1 MRDVIVLAIIAVFFA
16 LCVAYVRWCDRIIG
30 PDPDDLRTTTSTSR
44 RPGAVDRAGRSTPID
59 AGRRRRG
66 GAVVIAA
73 AVDNWIGLGIAGLLA
88 IYLVLVLVFPER
100 F

>member
-1 MRDVIVLAIIAVFFA
+1 MFFA
-16 LCVAYVRWCDRIIG
+16 LCVAYVRWCDHIIG
-30 PDPDDLRTTTSTSR
+30 PDPDDLRDDDVDEPTAEDVDVDGR
-44 RPGAVDRAGRSTPID
+44 RDRRRGRR
-59 AGRRRRG
+59 RRRRG